1 MNRLRILLLVPDC
14 NPEGVSM
21 PYVTYSHAAAL
32 AQAHDIGPAESFRFF
47 PAQGTYTLRDRSPQR
62 WFALASRLQP
72 AREPKGM
79 GLQPAESVSISAF
92 RSLHL
97 SSRGS
102 DHSRFVPNVFRVY
115 QV

>member
-1 MNRLRILLLVPDC
+1 MVRLATV
-14 NPEGVSM
+14 
-21 PYVTYSHAAAL
+21 AAPHLGPRVRCRSAPP
-32 AQAHDIGPAESFRFF
+32 AHDGGPAESFRFF

-79 GLQPAESVSISAF
+79 GGRPAESVSISAF

-115 QV
+115 RV

>member
-1 MNRLRILLLVPDC
+1 MVRLATV
-14 NPEGVSM
+14 
-21 PYVTYSHAAAL
+21 AAPHLSRRVRCRSAPH
-32 AQAHDIGPAESFRFF
+32 AHDTGSAESFRFF
-47 PAQGTYTLRDRSPQR
+47 AAQGTYTLRDRSTQR

-79 GLQPAESVSISAF
+79 DFQPAESVSTPAF
-92 RSLHL
+92 RSLYL

-115 QV
+115 RVWR